1 MWLLAVAVNVVVRV
15 TARAAAGAAV
25 RADARAATGAA
36 VRADAR
42 AAAGAAARADARA
55 AARNKPI
62 RLISFSAA
70 WSAISCL
77 VNQVASLIVG
87 CRSRSHNSEGR
98 NIHPGPH
105 PRPL

>member
-1 MWLLAVAVNVVVRV
+1 MAIWQVVVNVVVRV

-62 RLISFSAA
+62 RLIGFSAA

-77 VNQVASLIVG
+77 VN
-87 CRSRSHNSEGR
+87 
-98 NIHPGPH
+98 
-105 PRPL
+105 